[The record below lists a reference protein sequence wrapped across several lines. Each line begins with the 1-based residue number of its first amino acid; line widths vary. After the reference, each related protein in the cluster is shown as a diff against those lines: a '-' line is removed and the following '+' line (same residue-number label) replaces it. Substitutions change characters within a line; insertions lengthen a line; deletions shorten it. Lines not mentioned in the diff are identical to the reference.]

1 MFQHSCDSTWIL
13 VLRKDYLHQGR
24 IKIYSSRLEPET
36 KPINLLLHSI
46 ISVMREQRQFY
57 SPIYG
62 ELVGIYLHPL
72 DSVWQDHPTF
82 PQVGSSM
89 SAFFCLSILSIN
101 ARTHTHTLTQT
112 HTRSHSCTLICTHTQ
127 SYSHTLIHTY
137 VRTHTDLHVHTHM
150 HTVGKEEI
158 FFFLLLADL
167 KIKLTCD
174 RLTRKIKWTFNKM
187 Y

>member
-1 MFQHSCDSTWIL
+1 MFQRSCDSTWIL
-13 VLRKDYLHQGR
+13 VLHKDCLHQGR

-36 KPINLLLHSI
+36 RPINLLLHSI

-62 ELVGIYLHPL
+62 ELVGIYPHPL
-72 DSVWQDHPTF
+72 DSAW
-82 PQVGSSM
+82 GSSNIPP
-89 SAFFCLSILSIN
+89 SGQQHECFLLPFYTLYKC
-101 ARTHTHTLTQT
+101 THTHTHSDTYTLTLMHT
-112 HTRSHSCTLICTHTQ
+112 HMYTHSHT
-127 SYSHTLIHTY
+127 HTLIHTCA
-137 VRTHTDLHVHTHM
+137 RTHTDLHVHTHT
-150 HTVGKEEI
+150 HAVGKEEI